1 MLHFDVK
8 YKVLSLF
15 ARNKVLVITEI
26 LGMVQSFR
34 GAANNTKEKLSM
46 KNKHWHEDKRGAFF
60 VLLRELGNGL
70 STAVSTTSLPGF
82 SLSQISM
89 EEKKRILGRRLL
101 FLRHHRIS
109 VKILR
114 GQTIT
119 ILYSFKTLLL
129 VEVLHKTWNQAFS
142 RRSGAVTA
150 KKCTKKLCCTC
161 RVVVLLI
168 QPNASFDVLVAVAVL
183 AS

>member
-1 MLHFDVK
+1 MFHFDVK

-26 LGMVQSFR
+26 FRMVQRFR

-46 KNKHWHEDKRGAFF
+46 KNKNWHKEMKTKEELS
-60 VLLRELGNGL
+60 VLLRKLGNGL

-82 SLSQISM
+82 SLSH
-89 EEKKRILGRRLL
+89 RRKGSWEGSCC
-101 FLRHHRIS
+101 FYVII
-109 VKILR
+109 VFQWKILR

-119 ILYSFKTLLL
+119 ILCSFKTLLL

-168 QPNASFDVLVAVAVL
+168 EPNALFDVLVAVAVL
-183 AS
+183 AC